1 LTGLKKNLDL
11 SADDKRK
18 SIEPNNN
25 RISVRCQCR
34 LLGLSRATYYSCMP
48 AIGKESD
55 ANLEIMKKIDMLY
68 LERPFLGSRQMVL
81 ALRDLD
87 CHVNRKRVQRLMRLM
102 GIESTLPKP
111 GTSKPQPGHKIYP
124 YLLKGH
130 EITRPNQVWSTDI
143 TYIPLRRGY
152 MYLVA
157 IIDWNSRKILSWRL
171 SNTLDTLFCID
182 ALKEALNKYGA
193 PEIFNSDQGCQ
204 FTSTAFTSVLINS
217 GIHISM
223 DSKGRALDNIM
234 IERFWRTIKYECIYI
249 KEHNTVKELTDSI
262 ERYIYYYN
270 AIRRHSSIGNETP
283 DKVYKQNT
291 GVKAA

>member
-1 LTGLKKNLDL
+1 
-11 SADDKRK
+11 
-18 SIEPNNN
+18 
-25 RISVRCQCR
+25 
-34 LLGLSRATYYSCMP
+34 MP
-48 AIGKESD
+48 AIGEESD
-55 ANLEIMKKIDMLY
+55 TNLEIMKKIDMLY
-68 LERPFLGSRQMVL
+68 LDRPYLGSRQMVL

-111 GTSKPQPGHKIYP
+111 GTSKPQPEHKIYP
-124 YLLKGH
+124 YLLKGL
-130 EITRPNQVWSTDI
+130 EITRPNQVWSADI

-171 SNTLDTLFCID
+171 SNTLDTSSCID
-182 ALKEALNKYGA
+182 ALKEALSKYGT

-204 FTSTAFTSVLINS
+204 FTSTAFTSVLKNS
-217 GIHISM
+217 GITISM

-249 KEHNTVKELTDSI
+249 NEYNTVKELTDSI
-262 ERYIYYYN
+262 ETYIYYYN
-270 AIRRHSSIGNETP
+270 VIRRHSSIGNETP
-283 DKVYKQNT
+283 DKVYTQNT